1 MANGLNNPFKAK
13 LMKKTAIILGAVLFL
28 FTATTNAQSDTLSKQ
43 PAQIESTITQT
54 DKAVTTTTTTTT
66 STDRWN
72 NWSPDKYKM
81 LPMPEPLTTEK
92 IFPVLG
98 QYTVASKSNTSA
110 TAEVTEAPA
119 TNVSITL
126 DETNKGVVWVDGL
139 PQGRIK
145 AYLRKS
151 PSTYMIPAQKTADN
165 KDLSQGVLIYDK
177 DVNTLD
183 VCIGC
188 KFNSEDPASAF
199 STNPEPVVEQVVVK
213 TKSKNKKGTAKAK
226 VKPVK
231 TWRYSGSKTTETT
244 ASSSVVPMQQ

>member
-1 MANGLNNPFKAK
+1 
-13 LMKKTAIILGAVLFL
+13 MKKTAIILGAVLL
-28 FTATTNAQSDTLSKQ
+28 FTASVNAQNDPPKEPT
-43 PAQIESTITQT
+43 TTQT
-54 DKAVTTTTTTTT
+54 DKSLTTTTTT

-92 IFPVLG
+92 IFPVIG
-98 QYTVASKSNTSA
+98 QYSVTSKDAVA
-110 TAEVTEAPA
+110 TAENTATPSNVT
-119 TNVSITL
+119 ITL
-126 DETNKGVVWVDGL
+126 DETNKGVVWVEGL

-151 PSTYMIPAQKTADN
+151 PSTYMIPAQKTADD
-165 KDLSQGVLIYDK
+165 KDLAQGVLIFDK
-177 DVNTLD
+177 DANTLD

-188 KFNSEDPASAF
+188 KYNSEDPASSF
-199 STNPEPVVEQVVVK
+199 TVTEEPVVEQPVVK

-231 TWRYSGSKTTETT
+231 TWRYSGSKTETA

>member
-1 MANGLNNPFKAK
+1 
-13 LMKKTAIILGAVLFL
+13 MKKTAIIFGAVLLL
-28 FTATTNAQSDTLSKQ
+28 FTASVNARNDPPKEPTTTTT
-43 PAQIESTITQT
+43 TITQT
-54 DKAVTTTTTTTT
+54 DKSLTTTTTT

-98 QYTVASKSNTSA
+98 QYTVSSKDASVT
-110 TAEVTEAPA
+110 TTTEATVE
-119 TNVSITL
+119 TNAPVSNVTITL
-126 DETNKGVVWVDGL
+126 DETNKGIVWVDGL

-151 PSTYMIPAQKTADN
+151 PSTYMIPAQKTADD
-165 KDLSQGVLIYDK
+165 KDLAQGVLIFDK
-177 DVNTLD
+177 DANTLD

-188 KFNSEDPASAF
+188 KYNSEDPASSF
-199 STNPEPVVEQVVVK
+199 TMPQEPVVEQPVVK
-213 TKSKNKKGTAKAK
+213 TKSKHKKGTAKAK